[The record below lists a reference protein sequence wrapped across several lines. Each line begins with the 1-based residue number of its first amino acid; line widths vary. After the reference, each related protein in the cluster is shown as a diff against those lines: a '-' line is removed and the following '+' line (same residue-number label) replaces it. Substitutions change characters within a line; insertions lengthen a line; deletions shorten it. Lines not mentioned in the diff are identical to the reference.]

1 MNKLTVKEI
10 DLLERVKASPELR
23 VLFFRKVKGLKWFDV
38 LQEAGYF
45 NVENIPAPIPA
56 REVGYV
62 QIPRWDAVEYLVNTV
77 HELINESAK
86 DYVPRFLEII
96 VGVTCYAKVNN
107 ISNYHVWWQFAKVL
121 SQIPSD
127 FITPENLNAVDYW
140 LDDKYERGL
149 VTDVIGVKWLPKL
162 FAKENKHSLSLWLY
176 CWLIWTCREKKTGN

>member
-38 LQEAGYF
+38 LQEGGYF
-45 NVENIPAPIPA
+45 NAENIPAPIPA
-56 REVGYV
+56 REAGYV

-107 ISNYHVWWQFAKVL
+107 ISNVRCRSAVQEMRVGPSHSACRSRVQTTVSGVCQKL
-121 SQIPSD
+121 SS
-127 FITPENLNAVDYW
+127 
-140 LDDKYERGL
+140 
-149 VTDVIGVKWLPKL
+149 
-162 FAKENKHSLSLWLY
+162 
-176 CWLIWTCREKKTGN
+176 